1 MSEERYLAGKIL
13 KPKGLKGELK
23 ILPITDFP
31 ESFLERKLFYI
42 GSEGSD
48 AEPFE
53 VLRASL
59 RNGFAYILFRM
70 VDDRDKAL
78 ALAGKNVYVAEE
90 DLLPLSPDRAYLH
103 ELRGLKVFDETG
115 KEAGRVLDVLEM
127 PAHEVYEI
135 ECEGKKVLVPA
146 IEEFIEEIDL
156 SRGRMVVRRL
166 DEFA

>member
-1 MSEERYLAGKIL
+1 MTQERYLAGKIL

-23 ILPITDFP
+23 ILPVTDFP

-42 GSEGSD
+42 GSDGQA
-48 AEPFE
+48 AEPYD
-53 VLRASL
+53 VLCASL
-59 RNGFAYILFRM
+59 QKGFAYVLFRT

-90 DLLPLSPDRAYLH
+90 DLRPLSSDRAYLH
-103 ELRGLKVFDETG
+103 ELRGLTVLDG
-115 KEAGRVLDVLEM
+115 SGREAGRLLDVLEM

-135 ECEGKKVLVPA
+135 ECDGKKVLVPA

-156 SRGRMVVRRL
+156 SRGFMVIRRL
-166 DEFA
+166 EEFL